1 MDFGKRIKERRI
13 ELRMTQQQVGEM
25 AGVDYV
31 TVLHVEKNKKCAFE
45 TVQKI
50 CEALRLEITLT
61 EYEKCYPKK
70 TRVK

>member
-31 TVLHVEKNKKCAFE
+31 TVLHVEKNKKCAFD
-45 TVQKI
+45 TVQRI
-50 CEALRLEITLT
+50 CKVLKLEITLT
-61 EYEKCYPKK
+61 EYEKSYPEEACAK
-70 TRVK
+70 